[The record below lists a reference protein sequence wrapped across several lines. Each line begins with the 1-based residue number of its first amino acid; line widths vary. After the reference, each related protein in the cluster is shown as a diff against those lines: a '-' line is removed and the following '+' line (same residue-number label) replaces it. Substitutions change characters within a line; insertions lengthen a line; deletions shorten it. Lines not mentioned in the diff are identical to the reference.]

1 MRLFKMGFVALMLVA
16 VVVSGIVSSASAA
29 HNGNNRAVVTSAAD
43 PDATGKA
50 VVNYSEGQGTFNGT
64 ITVRNLEP
72 GETYTFQVSGAAS
85 GSGVDVC
92 DGVANNQGTFTCSFQ
107 GVDLLGFT
115 NVEVEDENG
124 VVVASGLFER
134 AGNCRDA
141 DQAGSQCDA
150 PGRNK
155 APRS

>member
-1 MRLFKMGFVALMLVA
+1 MRLLKIGFAALMLVA
-16 VVVSGIVSSASAA
+16 VVVSGIASSASAA
-29 HNGNNRAVVTSAAD
+29 HNGNNRAAVEGTEVDAD
-43 PDATGKA
+43 AIGRA

-85 GSGVDVC
+85 GDGVDVC
-92 DGVANNQGTFTCSFQ
+92 EGVANSQGTFSCSFQ
-107 GVDLLGFT
+107 DMELPGFAG
-115 NVEVEDENG
+115 VEVEDEDGN
-124 VVVASGLFER
+124 VVATGTFER

-141 DQAGSQCDA
+141 DQAGSLCVA

-155 APRS
+155 N

>member
-16 VVVSGIVSSASAA
+16 VVVSGIASSASAA
-29 HNGNNRAVVTSAAD
+29 HFGNNRAVVTSMAD
-43 PDATGKA
+43 PDVTGKA

-72 GETYTFQVSGAAS
+72 NLMYTFTVSGMK
-85 GSGVDVC
+85 VC
-92 DGVANNQGTFTCSFQ
+92 DGFASSKGTFTCNAQ
-107 GVDLLGFT
+107 GLTLGGFT
-115 NVEVEDENG
+115 TAEVRLG
-124 VVVASGLFER
+124 GPAGSIVASGLFER

-141 DQAGSQCDA
+141 DQLGSQCVA

-155 APRS
+155 GD